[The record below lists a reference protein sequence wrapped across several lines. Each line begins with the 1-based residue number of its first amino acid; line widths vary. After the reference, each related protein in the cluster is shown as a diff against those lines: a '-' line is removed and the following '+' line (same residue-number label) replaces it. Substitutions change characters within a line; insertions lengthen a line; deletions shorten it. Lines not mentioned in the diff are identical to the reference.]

1 MSFSVGQRIVKVRVV
16 KREIFHSIGV
26 YSAGYSN
33 KTTPS
38 GHRAT

>member
-1 MSFSVGQRIVKVRVV
+1 MSFSVGQKTVEVRVV

-38 GHRAT
+38 SH